1 MRARHALPLA
11 FLGLWVAACGGSAAP
26 LAPFPASSAP
36 AVSPTASAL
45 RPSAAATSAAGAVT
59 ASPQPAASG
68 VEASAGGASA
78 VGEAPPVAPATLP
91 QLLLL
96 EPPYS
101 ALGHAR
107 LGTEMQTLGR
117 DEELFQWA
125 LGGSSDPAHPS
136 NRPGYHPATR
146 VVVDVELLSRAP
158 KGSTARLLRI
168 ARSTGYWP
176 LRGCFEAAQRL
187 AAKSARSARVR
198 LTLGATGKVLGSRSL
213 GPAPERDYARCVLER
228 VRSLDFAPGFTRR
241 LDVEISV
248 KQWPGHAPVP
258 PRAPDGTPS
267 VRVSATDSAT
277 LEGLS
282 PKLLACY
289 APAFAADPKLWGR
302 IALKLTLDGD
312 GAISEAAPVETRFP
326 NPEVVECAR
335 QAVLGARL
343 ESVGVK
349 ELTFAVRLGQSAPPV
364 PVPPELSPAA
374 APPVPESAPP
384 APPAPPAPVH

>member
-1 MRARHALPLA
+1 M
-11 FLGLWVAACGGSAAP
+11 AP
-26 LAPFPASSAP
+26 
-36 AVSPTASAL
+36 
-45 RPSAAATSAAGAVT
+45 
-59 ASPQPAASG
+59 
-68 VEASAGGASA
+68 
-78 VGEAPPVAPATLP
+78 APATPP
-91 QLLLL
+91 QLLL

-187 AAKSARSARVR
+187 APQSARSAKVR
-198 LTLGATGKVLGSRSL
+198 LTLGATGKVLGSRSM
-213 GPAPERDYARCVLER
+213 GPTPERDYARCVLER
-228 VRSLDFAPGFTRR
+228 VRALDFTPGFTRK

-267 VRVSATDSAT
+267 VRLSTADSAA

-282 PKLLACY
+282 PKFLACY
-289 APAFAADPKLWGR
+289 SAALVADPKLWGR
-302 IALKLTLDGD
+302 IALKLTLASDGS
-312 GAISEAAPVETRFP
+312 ISAATPVETQFP

-343 ESVGVK
+343 ESAGVK
-349 ELTFAVRLGQSAPPV
+349 ELTFAVRLGYWTPPV

-374 APPVPESAPP
+374 APPVPVESAPP
-384 APPAPPAPVH
+384 APPASAPPAPVH